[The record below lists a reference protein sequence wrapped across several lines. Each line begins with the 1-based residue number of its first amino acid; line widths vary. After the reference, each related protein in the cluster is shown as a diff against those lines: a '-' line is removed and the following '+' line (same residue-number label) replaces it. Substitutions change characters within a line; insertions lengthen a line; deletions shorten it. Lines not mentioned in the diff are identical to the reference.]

1 MTTESRDRFLA
12 DFARIAPTLPGV
24 RAPWLARLRH
34 DALDRFAQAG
44 LPSQRDEEWKYTSV
58 AGLAKRPFAVAPP
71 RAASHAVAPVAID
84 GLAFGGFSPHRLV
97 FVDGRFAG
105 GLSAVG
111 RLPGGATLASLAEI
125 FDRAPELLEPFLTDE
140 RRQTVFGTLN
150 TAFMAD
156 GVYLHLRRG
165 VAVEEPIHVLFV
177 STTADAAAHPRNLI
191 VAEDGAQASVVEHY
205 AGLDADGYLT
215 NAVTQIFAAG
225 NAAVTHCKIQQEAPR
240 AFHVGGIHVAQ
251 SRASRL
257 ESHSIALGALLAR
270 NDITTSFDAAGC
282 EAMLNGLYLVGGR
295 QHVDHHTRIDHALP
309 HGTSREYYK
318 GILDGASRGVF
329 NGKVIVHPGAQRTD
343 AHLANHNLLL
353 SSTAEIDTKP
363 QLEIDADDVKCTHGA
378 TVGQLDDAQLFYLRA
393 RGIDEAMA
401 KTLLTYAFAHDV
413 IERIRI
419 ASLRTQL
426 EQVLFARL
434 PHGARIREL
443 A

>member
-1 MTTESRDRFLA
+1 MTIDSVDRFVA
-12 DFARIAPTLPGV
+12 DFARSAASLPGANV
-24 RAPWLARLRH
+24 PWLARLRRA
-34 DALDRFAQAG
+34 ALDRFAQRG
-44 LPSQRDEEWKYTSV
+44 LPGPRDEDWKYTSV
-58 AGLAKRPFAVAPP
+58 AAIAKRPFAVPKQ
-71 RAASHAVAPVAID
+71 AASVDVDIGAFA
-84 GLAFGGFSPHRLV
+84 LAGMASHRMV
-97 FVDGRFAG
+97 FVDGRYAP
-105 GLSAVG
+105 GLSQIG
-111 RLPGGATLASLAEI
+111 SLPAGVTLQSLAQTLE
-125 FDRAPELLEPFLTDE
+125 RAPDALEPFLGED
-140 RRQTVFGTLN
+140 RYQTVFAALN
-150 TAFMAD
+150 AAFMAD
-156 GVYLHLRRG
+156 GVHLHLPRG
-165 VAVEEPIHVLFV
+165 TVVAEPIHALFV
-177 STTADAAAHPRNLI
+177 CTATDAAIHPRNVV
-191 VAEDGAQASVVEHY
+191 VAGEGAQATLIEHY
-205 AGLDADGYLT
+205 VGLDGAAALT
-215 NAVTQIFAAG
+215 NAVTQLFVAAD
-225 NAAVTHCKIQQEAPR
+225 ASVAHYKLQQEPAR
-240 AFHVGGIHVAQ
+240 ALHIGGIHAAQ

-257 ESHSIALGALLAR
+257 ESHSIALGAALAR